1 MLKITKKIS
10 DAYAKAKIMT
20 NEEKEIN
27 TLMQKIILKKSIIPL
42 SLIFV
47 LTIVFIALRL
57 NIWLLAGFEILSL
70 ILLLNHTKKVGLKL
84 NNFQYYTGNLLSIED
99 KGSYCVILIKQGKVP
114 VKLKITHG
122 KDKFFNIKKNQIIK
136 IGYNKESELA
146 TIIN

>member
-10 DAYAKAKIMT
+10 NAYTKAKIMT

-27 TLMQKIILKKSIIPL
+27 TLMQKIVFKKTLIPL
-42 SLIFV
+42 ISVIV
-47 LTIVFIALRL
+47 LTIIFIALRL
-57 NIWLLAGFEILSL
+57 NIWLLIGFEILSL
-70 ILLLNHTKKVGLKL
+70 ILLLNHIKKVGLKL

-99 KGSYCVILIKQGKVP
+99 KGSYCVILIKQGKKP
-114 VKLKITHG
+114 IKLKITHG